1 MSVSSSEMSRLLAQ
15 WRDGDAA
22 AFDRL
27 MPLVYPQLRL
37 LAEGYLRRE
46 RRDHTLQPT
55 AVVHEAYLKMIGRDH
70 PNWADRVHFFAVAA
84 RIMRRILVDHARARR
99 AAKRGGHLQVTW
111 TEGGML
117 DLELSG
123 SASASPADVIDLDE
137 ALREL
142 AQRDARKAR
151 TVELRY
157 FGGLTVEEVAQVLKV
172 SKETVY
178 LDSRLARAWLQDRL
192 SREGVS

>member
-1 MSVSSSEMSRLLAQ
+1 MSFSSSEMSRLLAE
-15 WRDGDAA
+15 WRGGDTT

-27 MPLVYPQLRL
+27 MPLVYPHLRL
-37 LAEGYLRRE
+37 LAEGYLRQE
-46 RRDHTLQPT
+46 RRNHTLQPT

-70 PNWADRVHFFAVAA
+70 PNWSNRVHFFAVAA

-111 TEGGML
+111 TEGGLL
-117 DLELSG
+117 DVGICS
-123 SASASPADVIDLDE
+123 STSASPVDVIDLDE

-142 AQRDARKAR
+142 AQRDERKAR
-151 TVELRY
+151 TIELRY
-157 FGGLTVEEVAQVLKV
+157 FGGLSVEEVSQLLEV

-192 SREGVS
+192 SRKGAS